1 MGEVHFVGRIVGGEE
16 FDTSSLFCKWLVCKW
31 VFFSIRSADFSKV
44 NSAQE
49 VILFRSYLSAVLNL
63 DFSIW
68 CCSAGKSLRT
78 KVELM

>member
-31 VFFSIRSADFSKV
+31 FFFSIRSAEFPRV

-49 VILFRSYLSAVLNL
+49 VILHFDHILAQY
-63 DFSIW
+63 
-68 CCSAGKSLRT
+68 
-78 KVELM
+78 